1 MIWQGDLLALINLSP
16 YPDYPPT
23 PFLFKPIRDTALP
36 RICSSNRQ
44 AGTGRVSDNTLISY
58 EPASGEELWR
68 GTHGDVDA
76 AVSTARRAW
85 PAWAAQPLTNR
96 IEVLRAFANEAR
108 RQTEPLAELIARETG
123 KPLWEARSEIDAVVN
138 KVDISVQAYAE
149 RTGKK
154 KFDAGLNG
162 SAAVRHKPH
171 GVMAVLGPYNF
182 PAHLPGGHIVPA
194 LIAGNAV
201 LFKPSEK
208 TPAVGEALVACFHAA
223 GVPED
228 VIQLVIGGP
237 DEGRALVAHPGIDGV
252 LFTGSA
258 NAGLAI
264 NRKLSAN
271 PGKIL
276 ALEMG
281 GNNPIVVIET
291 PHLADAAALIV
302 QSAFTSAGQRCTAAR
317 RLIVKASIYDDLME
331 HLLPLTR
338 RLIVGGPLAE
348 PQPFMGP
355 VIDNDTADRLSES
368 FVALMTAGG
377 RPLLHM
383 RRTVPDLPF
392 LSPGII
398 DVTDVPDRPDIE
410 LFGPL
415 LQVIRVPD
423 LDAGIAEANNTRF
436 GLSASLIGGSPD
448 DYGRFWA
455 NIRAGIIN
463 WNGPTNGASSKA
475 PFGGIGLSGNHRPA
489 AYYAADYC
497 AYPVA
502 STERDSPRA
511 NIGVGLRP

>member
-1 MIWQGDLLALINLSP
+1 MDGNV
-16 YPDYPPT
+16 T
-23 PFLFKPIRDTALP
+23 
-36 RICSSNRQ
+36 
-44 AGTGRVSDNTLISY
+44 DNILIST

-68 GTHGDVDA
+68 GPISNVDA

-85 PAWAAQPLTNR
+85 AAWAARGLTDR
-96 IEVLRAFANEAR
+96 IAVMRTFSNIVKRDNE
-108 RQTEPLAELIARETG
+108 ELATLIAREAG
-123 KPLWEARSEIDAVVN
+123 KPLWEARSEVDAVVN
-138 KVDISVQAYAE
+138 KVDIAVQAYAE

-154 KFDAGLNG
+154 KFDSGING

-182 PAHLPGGHIVPA
+182 PAHLPNGHIVPA

-208 TPAVGEALVACFHAA
+208 TPAVGEALVSAFHRA

-237 DEGRALVAHPGIDGV
+237 QEGKALVAHPGIDGV

-258 NAGLAI
+258 QAGIAI
-264 NRKLSAN
+264 NRKLAAN
-271 PGKIL
+271 PGKIV

-281 GNNPIVVIET
+281 GNNPIVVIDT
-291 PHLADAAALIV
+291 PKLTDAAAVIL

-317 RLIVKASIYDDLME
+317 RLIVKESIYDELMAE
-331 HLLPLTR
+331 LVPMARKLMVGDPL
-338 RLIVGGPLAE
+338 GE

-355 VIDNDTADRLSES
+355 VIDNETADRLSES
-368 FVALMTAGG
+368 FVALITAGG
-377 RPLLHM
+377 RALLHM
-383 RRTVPDLPF
+383 RRSVPDLPF

-398 DVTDVPDRPDIE
+398 DVTDIPDRPDIE

-423 LDAGIAEANNTRF
+423 FDTAIAEANNTRF
-436 GLSASLIGGSPD
+436 GLSASLIGGNPD

-463 WNGPTNGASSKA
+463 WNSPTNGASSKA

-502 STERDSPRA
+502 STEMDQPRA
-511 NIGVGLRP
+511 TIMVGLRS